1 MLFIVKPRQI
11 NMTYMPIESIFM
23 QKMLNIYFVIY
34 LTNTMFQLNYGEVV
48 IRPAEYLCIIV
59 CTNFCIFL
67 W

>member
-11 NMTYMPIESIFM
+11 NLTYMPKESIFM
-23 QKMLNIYFVIY
+23 QKKLNIYFVTY

-48 IRPAEYLCIIV
+48 IQPAEYLCIIV